1 VRELARKDLLILGF
15 CPLWKRG
22 FPQGLCPNGER
33 KLKYRKWG
41 KGVTSLQMNQF
52 GHKILV
58 LLVEEQF

>member
-1 VRELARKDLLILGF
+1 MNGGRLLLLDVN
-15 CPLWKRG
+15 CLWKSNV
-22 FPQGLCPNGER
+22 FEER